1 MDEFSSVSYHKA
13 IRVLPVRFE
22 KNGKA
27 FASLCIALAL
37 YSEMPRTTTL
47 LGVRMSVIKVNY
59 NVPLPPRQ
67 K

>member
-1 MDEFSSVSYHKA
+1 MNSLVYHTTKPS
-13 IRVLPVRFE
+13 VLPVRFE
-22 KNGKA
+22 KNEKA
-27 FASLCIALAL
+27 FASLWIALAL

-47 LGVRMSVIKVNY
+47 LGVTMSVIKVNY